1 MPSLLSWCCG
11 ASEKEEKEEFC
22 DVSTNGDYV
31 NRVCRNPTLSGS
43 YELIGT
49 EWYVP
54 TDSTYHTHF
63 SYCILYTAVDSLSPF
78 TTNK

>member
-11 ASEKEEKEEFC
+11 AREKEEMEEFC
-22 DVSTNGDYV
+22 DVSTTGGYV

-49 EWYVP
+49 EWYGMVLDDVAFNP
-54 TDSTYHTHF
+54 
-63 SYCILYTAVDSLSPF
+63 
-78 TTNK
+78 